1 MCCSEEVTGTVAKAA
16 GAKGGFARVRQKAG
30 GWEKMVGTTESL
42 AEAGVD
48 LADLDDLFERGA
60 DKIGEAFPGIFAEGS
75 QSGVS
80 FLGGGEGD
88 VGGGEGGEKRGP
100 SEI

>member
-1 MCCSEEVTGTVAKAA
+1 MGCGEEVAGTVPEAA
-16 GAKGGFARVRQKAG
+16 GAQGGFARMRQKAG

-80 FLGGGEGD
+80 FLGGGEGE
-88 VGGGEGGEKRGP
+88 VGGGESGEKRGP